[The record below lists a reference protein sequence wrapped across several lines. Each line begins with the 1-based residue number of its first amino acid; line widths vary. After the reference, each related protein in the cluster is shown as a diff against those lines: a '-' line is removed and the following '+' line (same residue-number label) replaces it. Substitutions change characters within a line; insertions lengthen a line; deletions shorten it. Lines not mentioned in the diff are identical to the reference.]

1 MVETEEIKK
10 RNADICKQWVE
21 WHDSEMASKEP
32 VSALQKRIS
41 EQYQIHEDYIYQ
53 ILRNNSVSLKH
64 NVEWR
69 KFLRICKLQREQ
81 AKKDGTKKDLL
92 DIMEQE
98 RKELEGD
105 KALVDQS
112 QHSHVTVIVG
122 KYDNEKIRSSRS
134 TVGSV

>member
-1 MVETEEIKK
+1 MVETEEIKI
-10 RNADICKQWVE
+10 RNKNICKEWVE
-21 WHDSEMASKEP
+21 WHDSDMAAKEN

-41 EQYQIHEDYIYQ
+41 EKYSIHEDYIYQ
-53 ILRNNSVSLKH
+53 ILRDNVISLKH

-81 AKKDGTKKDLL
+81 AKKEGSKKDLL

-105 KALVDQS
+105 KPQIDQS
-112 QHSHVTVIVG
+112 KHDHITVVIG
-122 KYDNEKIRSSRS
+122 KLDNEKLRSSRS
-134 TVGSV
+134 AVPSL